1 MKRII
6 ALLTVIALVL
16 AFAGCSANTKNDSTE
31 AATTAK
37 TVTATDAKE
46 SATEGSNTDATA
58 ENNAPATE
66 TGTGSKSIVVYFSR
80 TGEQYGVGV
89 IEKGNTAI
97 VADMIVEQTGADSFE
112 ILPKSD
118 NYPMTYK
125 ELTDVAK
132 EEQNQ
137 NARPEIKDTVQNF
150 EQYDTVYL
158 GYPIWW
164 GDLPMICYTFLESYD
179 FSGKT
184 IIPFC
189 THAGSGNAGTQS
201 KIQAAVPNAT
211 VKEVLAISGAD
222 TQNNQ
227 ESVKKSVT
235 EWLGK

>member
-16 AFAGCSANTKNDSTE
+16 AFEGCSANTKNDSTE
-31 AATTAK
+31 AATTANAE
-37 TVTATDAKE
+37 TATAAKE
-46 SATEGSNTDATA
+46 SATT
-58 ENNAPATE
+58 ENNAPATQP
-66 TGTGSKSIVVYFSR
+66 GSGSKSIVVYFSR

-112 ILPKSD
+112 ILPKAD

-137 NARPEIKDTVQNF
+137 NARPEIKDTIQDF
-150 EQYDTVYL
+150 DQYDTVYL

-164 GDLPMICYTFLESYD
+164 GDLPMICYTF
-179 FSGKT
+179 GKT

-201 KIQAAVPNAT
+201 KIQSAVPKAT
-211 VKEVLAISGAD
+211 VKEVLAITGTD

-227 ESVKKSVT
+227 GSVNATVT
-235 EWLGK
+235 DWLSGME

>member
-6 ALLTVIALVL
+6 AITMILALIFAL
-16 AFAGCSANTKNDSTE
+16 AGCASNNNITDSTKPTE
-31 AATTAK
+31 TKAQTEETTANA
-37 TVTATDAKE
+37 TGADETTAD
-46 SATEGSNTDATA
+46 TA
-58 ENNAPATE
+58 QL
-66 TGTGSKSIVVYFSR
+66 GSKALVVYFSR

-97 VADMIVEQTGADSFE
+97 VANIIVEQTGADSFE
-112 ILPKSD
+112 ILPKAD
-118 NYPMTYK
+118 NYPTTYK

-132 EEQNQ
+132 EEQNN
-137 NARPEIKDTVQNF
+137 NARPEIASTVENF
-150 EQYDTVYL
+150 DDYDTVYL

-201 KIQAAVPNAT
+201 KIQSAVPNAD
-211 VKEVLAISGAD
+211 VKEVLAIVGVDA
-222 TQNNQ
+222 QNDPD
-227 ESVKKSVT
+227 SVKQQVID
-235 EWLGK
+235 WLG

>member
-31 AATTAK
+31 AATTANAE
-37 TVTATDAKE
+37 TATAAKE
-46 SATEGSNTDATA
+46 SATT
-58 ENNAPATE
+58 ENNASATE
-66 TGTGSKSIVVYFSR
+66 TGSGSKSIVVYFSR

-112 ILPKSD
+112 ILPKND
-118 NYPMTYK
+118 NYPMTYA

-179 FSGKT
+179 LSGKT

-201 KIQAAVPNAT
+201 KIQSAAPNAT
-211 VKEVLAISGAD
+211 VKEVLAIEGAD
-222 TQNNQ
+222 TQNDPD
-227 ESVKKSVT
+227 SVKSAVAD
-235 EWLGK
+235 WLK

>member
-6 ALLTVIALVL
+6 AIVAALALLLAL
-16 AFAGCSANTKNDSTE
+16 AGCSANNGTKETTAPAS
-31 AATTAK
+31 ATTAQADGTK
-37 TVTATDAKE
+37 TDTPEKT
-46 SATEGSNTDATA
+46 S
-58 ENNAPATE
+58 
-66 TGTGSKSIVVYFSR
+66 GSKALVVYFSR

-112 ILPKSD
+112 ILPKTD
-118 NYPMTYK
+118 NYPTTYK

-137 NARPEIKDTVQNF
+137 NARPAIKDTVQNL
-150 EQYDTVYL
+150 EQYDTIYL

-201 KIQAAVPNAT
+201 KIQSAAPNAT
-211 VKEVLAISGAD
+211 VKEVLAIAGTD
-222 TQNNQ
+222 TQNDPD
-227 ESVKKSVT
+227 SVKTAVT
-235 EWLGK
+235 EWLNK

>member
-6 ALLTVIALVL
+6 AMLTVIALIF
-16 AFAGCSANTKNDSTE
+16 AFAGCSANTKNESSSKASATKTE
-31 AATTAK
+31 TAS
-37 TVTATDAKE
+37 AKE
-46 SATEGSNTDATA
+46 SSAESKTSNSTATSN
-58 ENNAPATE
+58 
-66 TGTGSKSIVVYFSR
+66 GKSSVVVYFSR

-97 VADMIVEQTGADSFE
+97 VADAIVEQTGADSFE
-112 ILPKSD
+112 ILPKND
-118 NYPMTYK
+118 NYPTTYN

-137 NARPEIKDTVQNF
+137 NARPEIKDTLQNF
-150 EQYDTVYL
+150 EQYDTIYL

-201 KIQAAVPNAT
+201 KIQSAAPNAT
-211 VKEVLAISGAD
+211 VKDVLAIAGTD
-222 TQNNQ
+222 TQNNPDG
-227 ESVKKSVT
+227 VKTAVS
-235 EWLGK
+235 EWLNK

>member
-1 MKRII
+1 MV
-6 ALLTVIALVL
+6 LALVVAL
-16 AFAGCSANTKNDSTE
+16 AACSANTKNDSTE
-31 AATTAK
+31 AATTAN
-37 TVTATDAKE
+37 TETAAAVKE
-46 SATEGSNTDATA
+46 SATEGGNTESTA
-58 ENNAPATE
+58 ENKASATE
-66 TGTGSKSIVVYFSR
+66 TGSGSKSIVVYFSR

-112 ILPKSD
+112 ILPKAD

-137 NARPEIKDTVQNF
+137 NARPEIKDTIQDF
-150 EQYDTVYL
+150 DKYDTVYL

-201 KIQAAVPNAT
+201 KIQSAVPNAT
-211 VKEVLAISGAD
+211 VKEVLAIAGTD
-222 TQNNQ
+222 TQNDLN
-227 ESVKKSVT
+227 SVKSAVT
-235 EWLGK
+235 DWLK

>member
-31 AATTAK
+31 VATTANAE
-37 TVTATDAKE
+37 TATAAKE
-46 SATEGSNTDATA
+46 SATT

-66 TGTGSKSIVVYFSR
+66 TGSGSKSIVVYFSR

-112 ILPKSD
+112 ILPKAD

-137 NARPEIKDTVQNF
+137 NARPEIKDTIQDF
-150 EQYDTVYL
+150 DKYDTVYL

-222 TQNNQ
+222 TQNNH

>member
-6 ALLTVIALVL
+6 AIVAALALLLAL
-16 AFAGCSANTKNDSTE
+16 AGCSANNGTKE
-31 AATTAK
+31 TTAPASASTAQADETK
-37 TVTATDAKE
+37 TDTPKKA
-46 SATEGSNTDATA
+46 S
-58 ENNAPATE
+58 
-66 TGTGSKSIVVYFSR
+66 GSKALVVYFSR

-112 ILPKSD
+112 ILPKTD
-118 NYPMTYK
+118 NYPTTYK

-137 NARPEIKDTVQNF
+137 NARPAIKDTVQNL
-150 EQYDTVYL
+150 EQYDTIYL

-184 IIPFC
+184 IVPFC
-189 THAGSGNAGTQS
+189 THGGSGNAGTQS
-201 KIQAAVPNAT
+201 KIQSVVKNAT
-211 VKEVLAISGAD
+211 VKEVLAITGTD
-222 TQNNQ
+222 TQKDPD
-227 ESVKKSVT
+227 SVKTTVT
-235 EWLGK
+235 GWLSGSK

>member
-31 AATTAK
+31 AATTANAE
-37 TVTATDAKE
+37 TATAAKE
-46 SATEGSNTDATA
+46 SAAT
-58 ENNAPATE
+58 ENNASATE
-66 TGTGSKSIVVYFSR
+66 TGSGSKSIVVYFSR

-97 VADMIVEQTGADSFE
+97 VADMIVEQTGADNFE

-137 NARPEIKDTVQNF
+137 NARPEIKDTVQDF
-150 EQYDTVYL
+150 DKYDTIYL